1 MLIVNK
7 DHKTNPLLGKPG
19 SYHDDDGDGFDLIWI
34 ANEYVVN
41 VIYM

>member
-19 SYHDDDGDGFDLIWI
+19 SYHGGGGGFDLIWI